1 MANTQ
6 NSINSREDELF
17 AQYRQAYYKD
27 GDLDLALTKLEEIL
41 KITNI
46 KQYVSYLII
55 DVYSQMNNKA
65 KEAYEVAAKGVEYP
79 VPFSGLYKQYAELI
93 LVVDGDSDENLRVAL
108 YYIGQA
114 IELYN
119 QEIIREKVDE
129 SVVYDAESLKY
140 WFDNKTKTR
149 IDMVSLQNDIKS
161 LMYSRT
167 LYDGMS
173 QAQAKTE
180 KDIEQVKND
189 IVQEK
194 QRTIEL
200 MALFTAIITLILS
213 NVQALSQ
220 KREISEIV
228 VVNMSLA
235 AVLSWLL
242 YLVGRIRSGKRLIP
256 RPNYN
261 SIGKFLGSSIV
272 FLLAIS
278 FIGLIA
284 VGILYIYKWAISIV

>member
-6 NSINSREDELF
+6 NSTNSREDELF
-17 AQYRQAYYKD
+17 SQYRQAYYED

-108 YYIGQA
+108 YYIGRA

-200 MALFTAIITLILS
+200 MALFTAIIALILS
-213 NVQALSQ
+213 NVQGLGER
-220 KREISEIV
+220 KISDIIAMNV
-228 VVNMSLA
+228 SLV
-235 AVLSWLL
+235 AVLSWIL

-256 RPNYN
+256 KPNPN
-261 SIGKFLGSSIV
+261 SIGKFLGLLIV

>member
-6 NSINSREDELF
+6 NSTNSREDELF
-17 AQYRQAYYKD
+17 SQYRQAYYED

-108 YYIGQA
+108 YYIGRA

-200 MALFTAIITLILS
+200 MALFTAIIALILS
-213 NVQALSQ
+213 NVQGLGER
-220 KREISEIV
+220 KISDIIAMNV
-228 VVNMSLA
+228 SLV
-235 AVLSWLL
+235 AVLSWIL
-242 YLVGRIRSGKRLIP
+242 YLVGLIRSGKRLIP
-256 RPNYN
+256 KPNPN
-261 SIGKFLGSSIV
+261 SIGKFLGLLIV